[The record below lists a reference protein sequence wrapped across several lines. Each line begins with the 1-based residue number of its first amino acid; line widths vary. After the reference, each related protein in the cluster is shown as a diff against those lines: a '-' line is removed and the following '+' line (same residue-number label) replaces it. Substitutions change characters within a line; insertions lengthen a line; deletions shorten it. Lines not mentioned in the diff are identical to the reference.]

1 VVPSADSFSV
11 RNTTFYEEGYTFY
24 ILPVEAFE
32 PVIAVFRK
40 LRDYDLAGA
49 YDPQEREQVINLIAA
64 FDNHIRQQ
72 NAVNILNTLRG
83 IKVMAEKR
91 TLPQE
96 LAEAAEKRRKT
107 IRLDSYRPTDLLRL
121 MDNPRDQLAE
131 IAELIQPAAPDID
144 RDAVRQAAGA
154 FSKAPAPAEQAVG
167 EPAGENLD

>member
-1 VVPSADSFSV
+1 MKEDKMK
-11 RNTTFYEEGYTFY
+11 E
-24 ILPVEAFE
+24 
-32 PVIAVFRK
+32 
-40 LRDYDLAGA
+40 D
-49 YDPQEREQVINLIAA
+49 
-64 FDNHIRQQ
+64 RQK
-72 NAVNILNTLRG
+72 AE
-83 IKVMAEKR
+83 KMAELLDIDPNELLAKAEKIDPELKR
-91 TLPQE
+91 IVTEKQAE
-96 LAEAAEKRRKT
+96 LANFLRTADGMSSAQLKQMAEAAEKRRKT